1 MKKMIM
7 KTFLLG
13 IVLGTTMTFTA
24 CGNDNDENTDTT
36 TGGVANPQQV
46 FTGGLPKSFSGMAI
60 QTNAKGQVLSIK
72 SDTESVTFQYKDETT
87 RATNTPDIVMTVA
100 DSYETLVC
108 NLYLNKEGFIS
119 HCDEVEKRRN
129 DAQNETWDFN
139 YDSDGHLVKM
149 IRTEGHETTIIKYQ
163 DGNIVEVTETT
174 TEDPN
179 DIELRKIY
187 YTSSTI
193 STPLLN
199 KGCVMLF
206 DATFG
211 VDMDEMKYAYY
222 AGLLGKA
229 TKHLPL
235 QCVEKDEKYENNYY
249 FTWTLNAAG
258 LPVSFKSDYN
268 NYTFKTYTFVW

>member
-1 MKKMIM
+1 MHH
-7 KTFLLG
+7 
-13 IVLGTTMTFTA
+13 V
-24 CGNDNDENTDTT
+24 
-36 TGGVANPQQV
+36 PQRI
-46 FTGGLPKSFSGMAI
+46 SF
-60 QTNAKGQVLSIK
+60 
-72 SDTESVTFQYKDETT
+72 
-87 RATNTPDIVMTVA
+87 R
-100 DSYETLVC
+100 
-108 NLYLNKEGFIS
+108 
-119 HCDEVEKRRN
+119 
-129 DAQNETWDFN
+129 
-139 YDSDGHLVKM
+139 
-149 IRTEGHETTIIKYQ
+149 
-163 DGNIVEVTETT
+163 EVTETT

-206 DATFG
+206 DTTFG

-235 QCVEKDEKYENNYY
+235 QCVEKGEKYENNYY